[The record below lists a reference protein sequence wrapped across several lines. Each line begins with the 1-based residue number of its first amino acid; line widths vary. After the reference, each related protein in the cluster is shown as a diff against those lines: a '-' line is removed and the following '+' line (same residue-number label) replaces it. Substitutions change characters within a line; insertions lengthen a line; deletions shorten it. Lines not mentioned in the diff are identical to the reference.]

1 MTEDRSLPYSASMT
15 PDTIA
20 IIAVGIALGGLM
32 LTLLQRLDKRIDG
45 LDKRIVDNHREL
57 GQRLGNLE
65 KEVAALKATVETF
78 FRVRIDPHPD
88 PENHDQA
95 A

>member
-1 MTEDRSLPYSASMT
+1 MT

-20 IIAVGIALGGLM
+20 IIAVGIALGGMM

-45 LDKRIVDNHREL
+45 LDKRIDGLDKRIDGL
-57 GQRLGNLE
+57 DKRIGNLE
-65 KEVAALKATVETF
+65 KEVVALKATVETF
-78 FRVRIDPHPD
+78 FRVRIDPPPPD
-88 PENHDQA
+88 PESHDRA